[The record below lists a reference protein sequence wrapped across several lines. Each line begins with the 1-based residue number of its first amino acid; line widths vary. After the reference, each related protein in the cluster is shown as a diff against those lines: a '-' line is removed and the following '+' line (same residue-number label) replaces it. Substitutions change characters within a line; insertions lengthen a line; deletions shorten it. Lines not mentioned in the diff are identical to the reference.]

1 MTQSPHPPGAHLLL
15 DLYGGRDLDHPARLE
30 TVLRQAALAA
40 GARVLEARFHHFG
53 DTGGVTGVVLLAE
66 SHITI
71 HTWPE
76 TCFAAVDVF
85 LCGQSDADAAARALE
100 RALTPE
106 RVVRQA
112 IPRGRAAQGNQAS
125 QPSR

>member
-1 MTQSPHPPGAHLLL
+1 VTQSPHPPGAHLLL

-76 TCFAAVDVF
+76 IGFAAVDVF
-85 LCGQSDADAAARALE
+85 VCGDALPE
-100 RALTPE
+100 RACDHIEAALAPT
-106 RVVRQA
+106 RAIRTRIARGTRQD
-112 IPRGRAAQGNQAS
+112 
-125 QPSR
+125 